1 MSSGRSE
8 ALSSGDVVVQTTS
21 SGAGGV
27 SGAVAAETGAACA
40 GDSGAITVAT
50 GSATTGSGGDVN
62 LLVGSGDTE
71 NGGAVVMRAGRPRP
85 TRSRVAACSSHP
97 EPEAARREA
106 SAASW

>member
-1 MSSGRSE
+1 MWRSE
-8 ALSSGDVVVQTTS
+8 VARQAREAGIRDHVERAQRGATCGDVVVQTTS

-71 NGGAVVMRAGRPRP
+71 NGGL
-85 TRSRVAACSSHP
+85 
-97 EPEAARREA
+97 
-106 SAASW
+106 W